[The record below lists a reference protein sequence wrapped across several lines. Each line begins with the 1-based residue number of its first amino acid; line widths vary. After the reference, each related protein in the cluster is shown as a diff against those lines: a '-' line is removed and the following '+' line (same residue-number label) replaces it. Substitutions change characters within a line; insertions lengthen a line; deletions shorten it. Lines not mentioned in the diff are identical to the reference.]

1 MAGFRESLKKA
12 VRQIAFRTDLDSL
25 KKQGVNKVNVLGL
38 DRIVAL
44 IDEAVHRSLKS
55 RLVGIEREAV
65 ADATKSEFLRLLRSN
80 QDLERQRSELERM
93 KDRAE
98 EEVDGLR
105 RELQLMQRQLDQ
117 RMAESVTV
125 EDQGRYEGEN
135 QEIAEQIHEVL
146 KQVTSQGRLDMGGLQ
161 ERLMELVLSN
171 VKDQRRSA
179 EEARTALRDRE
190 VENLQRRIAKLTES
204 LDQTE
209 QRLRKVS
216 SMKTIDDGISS
227 IYREVQGLNPQ
238 DSDFG
243 KKKELMSAIF
253 QANKRLQKKA
263 AQ

>member
-1 MAGFRESLKKA
+1 MAGFRDSLKKA
-12 VRQIAFRTDLDSL
+12 VRQIAYRTDVDSL

-80 QDLERQRSELERM
+80 QNLEKQRSELERL
-93 KDRAE
+93 KDRSE

-105 RELQLMQRQLDQ
+105 RELQQMQSQLEQ
-117 RMAESVTV
+117 RMSESVTI
-125 EDQGRYEGEN
+125 EDHGRYEGEN
-135 QEIAEQIHEVL
+135 QAIAEKIRDVL
-146 KQVTSQGRLDMGGLQ
+146 TQVVSEGRIDVGGLQ
-161 ERLMELVLSN
+161 ERLMELVLHS
-171 VKDQRRSA
+171 VGDERRQT
-179 EEARTALRDRE
+179 EEAKQALRDRE
-190 VENLQRRIAKLTES
+190 VENLQRRISKLTQS

-209 QRLRKVS
+209 DRLRKVAA
-216 SMKTIDDGISS
+216 MKDIDEGISS
-227 IYREVQGLNPQ
+227 IYREVQGLSPEDN
-238 DSDFG
+238 SFG

-253 QANKRLQKKA
+253 EANIRLQKKA